1 MAFDDG
7 SELRAALQREL
18 QLFEML
24 EQLRKLATKM
34 RMALA
39 HDIKSPLAVMMGVT
53 DLLTSQPGRLTEERS
68 TKLLAA
74 LRSSLDQIHSLVSEA
89 VEGEWSDLLTP
100 ITVDLAQVAGR
111 AGAGVAIEGSETIS
125 TYYPELVEALM
136 VRRLASA
143 KSLHLSREEEWA
155 ILRISGGS
163 GGGAP
168 ITDHFIQML
177 GGETDGTDVR
187 LPIQPALPR
196 ESA

>member
-1 MAFDDG
+1 M
-7 SELRAALQREL
+7 
-18 QLFEML
+18 
-24 EQLRKLATKM
+24 
-34 RMALA
+34 
-39 HDIKSPLAVMMGVT
+39 
-53 DLLTSQPGRLTEERS
+53 
-68 TKLLAA
+68 
-74 LRSSLDQIHSLVSEA
+74 VSEA
-89 VEGEWSDLLTP
+89 VEGEWSALLKP

-143 KSLHLSREEEWA
+143 KSLSLSREKDLV